1 LSHDREVFGFS
12 RVHES
17 WLQQNDSCFN
27 YGSLRQGN
35 KNMNA
40 TLATKIWP
48 QTQSSNLV
56 RNIVLAVI
64 GSLVVAG
71 AAQVTVPMYPVPM
84 TLQTLAVL
92 GVGAAYGARLGAA
105 TLLLYAI
112 EGAVGLP
119 FFAGGKSGLF
129 DAKLEY
135 LLPSG
140 SMGYVVGFILAAW
153 LVGKLVESGWANSLA
168 KSGLAA
174 LIGGAVLYV
183 PGVIWLAIWAS
194 KTMNMDAATATTSAL
209 SWGLYPFIVGDV
221 IKAVLAGVGV
231 PAIASLFSRKS

>member
-1 LSHDREVFGFS
+1 
-12 RVHES
+12 
-17 WLQQNDSCFN
+17 LQQNDSCFN
-27 YGSLRQGN
+27 YDSLRQGN

-129 DAKLEY
+129 DAKLDY

-140 SMGYVVGFILAAW
+140 SMGYVIGFILAAW
-153 LVGKLVESGWANSLA
+153 LVGKLVESGWANSLG

-174 LIGGAVLYV
+174 LIGGALLYV

-231 PAIASLFSRKS
+231 PAIASLLSRKS